1 MISDSLVF
9 IPGNPI
15 EEPFPLARFLPPVPQ
30 GVASTWLT
38 GQEIPAGSWVLD
50 PFGANPRQAVEIA
63 RAGYR
68 VLVAANNPVAR
79 FLLEMT
85 ANPPAESALRATVA
99 DLAASYKGDERIEP
113 HIRSLYLTDC
123 VQCGREI
130 MAEAFLWER
139 DARTPFGRIYDCPYC
154 GDSGEH
160 PASEKDAE
168 KALSFGN
175 IGLHR
180 ARALERVAGPQDPD
194 RQHVKEALDVYLPR
208 ALYAVFTLINK
219 LDRLPV
225 LPNQHTSDRSLLTA
239 LLLTAAD
246 QANSLWA
253 YPSGR
258 ARPRQL
264 TVPPRFR
271 ENNVWLALENSISLW
286 ARGEATDRPSV
297 PLTTWP
303 DLAPE
308 SGGITVFEGRLKN
321 LGPDLEGMHI
331 EAVLASLP
339 RPNQAFWTL
348 SALWAGWMWGK
359 EAAAPFKS
367 VLRRRR
373 YDWTWHCSALAA
385 TYESLLPHLPASTPF
400 YSLIGEAEAGFVT
413 AAMVA
418 AYLNGFNLSGLA
430 LRAKNGQAQMLW
442 QPGRKPPV
450 AGGNLP
456 LSSSAETSHD
466 RNELAVEIQELC
478 INAAQDYLRER
489 GEPSGYLYLHTAA
502 LSALVQSG
510 SWPDLE
516 ALSPGEV
523 AAQIQTTFQQIFTFR
538 KGFLRFGGS
547 QHSLDIGKW
556 WLQNEGTNTHIPLSD
571 RVEMAIAPILQNHPG
586 TSLAEI
592 DRAICKDF
600 SGLLTP
606 DREFVFA
613 CVDSYGEQEPP
624 DSGDWALREQDLP
637 RSRHKDLQEIKGLL
651 NQIGKRLGYNI
662 FDPSASKAVEGQL
675 SLQLDQGMRTQQP
688 VAWAGENEEI
698 VYVFHLR
705 ASAVIGELILKGD
718 NLPHPSLLV
727 IPGGRAGLIAH
738 KLAENPLLRRTAD
751 ENWRF
756 IKFRHVRRLAKNA
769 SLSRENLEE
778 ILLLDPLSSSDPQ
791 IPLF

>member
-1 MISDSLVF
+1 MISDSLAF

-15 EEPFPLARFLPPVPQ
+15 DEPFPLARFLPPIPQ
-30 GVASTWLT
+30 GVASTWLAGQGIPT
-38 GQEIPAGSWVLD
+38 GGWVLD

-79 FLLEMT
+79 FLLEMS
-85 ANPPAESALRATVA
+85 ANPPAEGALRAALA
-99 DLAASYKGDERIEP
+99 DLAASYKGDERLEP

-139 DARTPFGRIYDCPYC
+139 GARTPFGRIYHCPYC

-208 ALYAVFTLINK
+208 ALYAIFNLINK
-219 LDRLPV
+219 LDRMPV
-225 LPNQHTSDRSLLTA
+225 LPSEHTSDRSLLTA
-239 LLLTAAD
+239 LLLTTAD

-271 ENNVWLALENSISLW
+271 ENNVWLALENSIALW
-286 ARGEATDRPSV
+286 AQQEANASPVV

-303 DLAPE
+303 NLAPE

-321 LGPDLEGMHI
+321 LGSELERLQI

-348 SALWAGWMWGK
+348 SALWAGWLWGK

-373 YDWTWHCSALAA
+373 YDWAWHSSALAA
-385 TYESLLPHLPASTPF
+385 SYESLLPHLSASTPY
-400 YSLIGEAEAGFVT
+400 YSLIGEAEAGFLT

-418 AYLNGFNLSGLA
+418 AYLNGFNLNGLA

-442 QPGRKPPV
+442 QPGRERPATEPNLPVSPV
-450 AGGNLP
+450 A
-456 LSSSAETSHD
+456 ETG
-466 RNELAVEIQELC
+466 REKNELAVEIQELC
-478 INAAQDYLRER
+478 IQAAQDYLRAR
-489 GEPSGYLYLHTAA
+489 GEPSAYLYLHTAA

-510 SWPDLE
+510 SWPELE

-547 QHSLDIGKW
+547 QHSLDIGQW
-556 WLQNEGTNTHIPLSD
+556 WLQDEGTNSHIPLSD
-571 RVEMAIAPILQNHPG
+571 RVEMAIVPILQQRSG

-592 DRAICKDF
+592 DRVVCADF

-606 DREFVFA
+606 DIELVLA
-613 CVDSYGEQEPP
+613 CVDSYGEQ
-624 DSGDWALREQDLP
+624 DSPGGGWRLREQDQP
-637 RSRHKDLQEIKGLL
+637 RSRHEDLQEIKGLL
-651 NQIGKRLGYNI
+651 HQIGQQLGYII
-662 FDPSASKAVEGQL
+662 FDPSTSEGIKGQL
-675 SLQLDQGMRTQQP
+675 SLQLDQGMRTHQP
-688 VAWAGENEEI
+688 VAWAGEDEEI

-705 ASAVIGELILKGD
+705 ASAVIGALLLKGD
-718 NLPHPSLLV
+718 NSPHQSLLV
-727 IPGGRAGLIAH
+727 IPGGRAGLIAY
-738 KLAENPLLRRTAD
+738 KLAENPLLRRVAD
-751 ENWRF
+751 EKWRF

-769 SLSRENLEE
+769 SLNRENLEE
-778 ILLLDPLSSSDPQ
+778 MLLLDPLSSSDPQ

>member
-1 MISDSLVF
+1 MISDSLAF
-9 IPGNPI
+9 IPGNVF
-15 EEPFPLARFLPPVPQ
+15 EDSFPLARFLPPIPQ
-30 GVASTWLT
+30 GVASTWLAEQ
-38 GQEIPAGSWVLD
+38 GIPAGSWVLD
-50 PFGANPRQAVEIA
+50 PFGANPRQAVEVA

-79 FLLEMT
+79 FILEMNT
-85 ANPPAESALRATVA
+85 NPPAERALRAALA

-139 DARTPFGRIYDCPYC
+139 GARTPFGRIYHCPYC

-168 KALSFGN
+168 RALSFGN

-219 LDRLPV
+219 LDRMPV
-225 LPNQHTSDRSLLTA
+225 LTTEQTSEGSLLTA
-239 LLLTAAD
+239 LLLTTAD

-286 ARGEATDRPSV
+286 ALKERTGEPTVS
-297 PLTTWP
+297 LTTWP

-321 LGPDLEGMHI
+321 LGADLEAIHI
-331 EAVLASLP
+331 AAVLASLP

-348 SALWAGWMWGK
+348 SALWAGWLWGK

-373 YDWTWHCSALAA
+373 YDWSWHCGALAA
-385 TYESLLPHLPASTPF
+385 TYGSLLPHLATATPF
-400 YSLIGEAEAGFVT
+400 YSLIGEAEAGFLT

-442 QPGRKPPV
+442 QSGEK
-450 AGGNLP
+450 
-456 LSSSAETSHD
+456 SSSAESNLTTATGAETN
-466 RNELAVEIQELC
+466 REKNELAVEIQELC
-478 INAAQDYLRER
+478 IKAAQDYLRKR

-510 SWPDLE
+510 LWPEFE

-523 AAQIQTTFQQIFTFR
+523 AAQIQGSFQQIFTFR
-538 KGFLRFGGS
+538 RGFLRFGGS
-547 QHSLDIGKW
+547 QHSLDIGQW
-556 WLQNEGTNTHIPLSD
+556 WLQNEGTNAHVPLSD
-571 RVEMAIAPILQNHPG
+571 RVEMAIEPILQNLPG
-586 TSLAEI
+586 KTLSEI
-592 DRAICKDF
+592 DEAICEDF

-606 DREFVFA
+606 DIELILA
-613 CVDSYGEQEPP
+613 CVDSYGEQDPP
-624 DSGDWALREQDLP
+624 DSGGWRLREQDQP

-651 NQIGKRLGYNI
+651 TQIGKRLGYKI
-662 FDPSASKAVEGQL
+662 FDPSTSEEVKGQL
-675 SLQLDQGMRTQQP
+675 SLQLDQEMRTHQP
-688 VAWAGENEEI
+688 VAWANENEEI

-705 ASAVIGELILKGD
+705 ASAVIGALILKD
-718 NLPHPSLLV
+718 TNLPYKSLLA
-727 IPGGRAGLIAH
+727 IPGGRAGLIAY
-738 KLAENPLLRRTAD
+738 KLAENPLLRRVAD
-751 ENWRF
+751 EKWQF

-769 SLSRENLEE
+769 SLTRENLEE
-778 ILLLDPLSSSDPQ
+778 MLSLDPLSSSDPQ

>member
-1 MISDSLVF
+1 MISDSLAF
-9 IPGNPI
+9 IPGNI
-15 EEPFPLARFLPPVPQ
+15 LEAPFPLARFLPPIPQ

-38 GQEIPAGSWVLD
+38 EQGIPAGSWVLD
-50 PFGANPRQAVEIA
+50 PFGANPRQAVEVA

-79 FLLEMT
+79 FLLEMN
-85 ANPPAESALRATVA
+85 ANPPAESALRAALANV
-99 DLAASYKGDERIEP
+99 AASYKGDERIEP
-113 HIRSLYLTDC
+113 HLRSLYLTDC

-130 MAEAFLWER
+130 MADAFLWER
-139 DARTPFGRIYDCPYC
+139 GARTPFGRIYHCPYC

-194 RQHVKEALDVYLPR
+194 RPHVKEALDVYLPR
-208 ALYAVFTLINK
+208 ALYAIFTLVNK
-219 LDRLPV
+219 LDRMPV
-225 LPNQHTSDRSLLTA
+225 LGNEHTSEGSFLTA
-239 LLLTAAD
+239 LLLTTAD

-286 ARGEATDRPSV
+286 AHKETAGETAVS
-297 PLTTWP
+297 LTTWP

-308 SGGITVFEGRLKN
+308 SGGITVFEGRLKS
-321 LGPDLEGMHI
+321 LGPDLERIHI
-331 EAVLASLP
+331 AAVLASLP

-348 SALWAGWMWGK
+348 SALWAGWLWGK

-373 YDWTWHCSALAA
+373 YDWSWHCSALAT
-385 TYESLLPHLPASTPF
+385 TYESLLPHLAAATPF
-400 YSLIGEAEAGFVT
+400 YSLIGEAEAGFLT

-442 QPGRKPPV
+442 QSGRKRPG
-450 AGGNLP
+450 AEGNSTASP
-456 LSSSAETSHD
+456 STETSREKH
-466 RNELAVEIQELC
+466 ELAVEIQELC
-478 INAAQDYLRER
+478 INAAQDYLRKR
-489 GEPSGYLYLHTAA
+489 GEPSGYLNLHTAA
-502 LSALVQSG
+502 LSDLVQTG
-510 SWPDLE
+510 FWPELE
-516 ALSPGEV
+516 TLSPGEV
-523 AAQIQTTFQQIFTFR
+523 AAQVQTTFQQIFTFR

-547 QHSLDIGKW
+547 QHSLDIGQW
-556 WLQNEGTNTHIPLSD
+556 WLQNEGINMQAPLSD
-571 RVEMAIAPILQNHPG
+571 RVEMAIVPILQNHPG
-586 TSLAEI
+586 KTLPEI
-592 DRAICKDF
+592 DQVICADF

-606 DREFVFA
+606 EIELVLA
-613 CVDSYGEQEPP
+613 SVDSYGEQDPP
-624 DSGDWALREQDLP
+624 DSGGWTLREQDQP

-651 NQIGKRLGYNI
+651 TQIGKRLGYKI
-662 FDPSASKAVEGQL
+662 FDPSTSEEVKGQL
-675 SLQLDQGMRTQQP
+675 SLQLDQEMRTHQP
-688 VAWAGENEEI
+688 VAWASENEEI
-698 VYVFHLR
+698 IYVFHLR
-705 ASAVIGELILKGD
+705 ASAVIGELILQGA
-718 NLPHPSLLV
+718 NLPYKSLLV
-727 IPGGRAGLIAH
+727 IPGGRAGLIAY
-738 KLAENPLLRRTAD
+738 KLAENPLLRRVAD
-751 ENWRF
+751 EKWQF
-756 IKFRHVRRLAKNA
+756 IKFRHVRRLAKNT
-769 SLSRENLEE
+769 SLTRENLEE
-778 ILLLDPLSSSDPQ
+778 MLILDPLSSSDPQ